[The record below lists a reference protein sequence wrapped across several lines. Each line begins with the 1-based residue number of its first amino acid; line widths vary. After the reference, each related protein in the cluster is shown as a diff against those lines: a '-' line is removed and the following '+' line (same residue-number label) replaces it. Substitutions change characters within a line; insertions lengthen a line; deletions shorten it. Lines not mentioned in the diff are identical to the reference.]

1 MIHIATP
8 TTLKY
13 ILCGDLL
20 CTHGHTFLG
29 GSDYEGILLSFFSR
43 EVRGSC
49 GSSPIDPRVRVHLNF
64 GYFNQNYHYCY

>member
-1 MIHIATP
+1 MKHCYTNNLEIYFMWRLAV
-8 TTLKY
+8 
-13 ILCGDLL
+13 
-20 CTHGHTFLG
+20 HTFLR

-64 GYFNQNYHYCY
+64 GYFNYNYHYCY